1 MESLNGGRRSF
12 FPTESVKKRQKMDP
26 RRLWWTEP
34 ELTGMHRLPARAT
47 RYTWPDAESALTA
60 ERGRS
65 PWFESLDGRWDFCLF
80 SSPEDLPSEA
90 DWDTI
95 SWDSID
101 VPGNWTR
108 QKDRQGRLWDIP
120 HYTNVQ
126 MPFPHRPPEVPRK
139 NPTGLYRRRFSPP
152 EGWSGRRTV
161 VHFGGVESAFLVY
174 CNRRFV
180 GMSKDSRLPA
190 EFDIGPYLEPGE
202 NELCALVV
210 RWSDGSFLE
219 DQDHWWMAGIHR
231 EVYLYSVGTSSIRD
245 IFVRAVPD
253 RECRDALFEADIHLE
268 LLEGGAAPTVEL
280 QLLNEAGANIFPEA
294 LTSGVPADFRAAGHC
309 VRFSTTVRR
318 PRLWSGE
325 DPRLYRCLVV
335 LRSGD
340 GEIIEATVLQ
350 VGFRRVEIGDRELR
364 INGRAVLI
372 RGVNR
377 HDHHPLYGKSVPEE
391 TMREDIR
398 LLKQNNINAVRT
410 SHYPNDPRWYDLC
423 DQYGIYLVD
432 EANIESHCYYDQL
445 CRDPRWAAAFLDRGK
460 RMVERDKN
468 HPSIISWSLGN
479 ESGYGPNHDLLAG
492 WIRRYDPGRV
502 LHYEGAV
509 RREWGQGE
517 NDYSRGHHATDIV
530 CPMYPPVQDL
540 VDWSRDF
547 QNDYR
552 PFIMCEYSHAMGNS
566 NGSLKEYWEA
576 IYALPGV
583 QGGFIWDW
591 VDQGLSETDEDGREY
606 FTYGGDY
613 GDEPN
618 DRNFCING
626 LVWPDRRPHPALE
639 EFKKLVQ
646 PIMVE
651 ALDLSR
657 GQFRIRNMQDFTDA
671 SVFRGEWELLADG
684 VPCASG
690 KLPRLSAEPGGS
702 RDLRFEYRRGPVPPC
717 RELHLTLK
725 FRLEKDTPWA
735 EAGHLAAWE
744 QFPLTPAGAPLPA
757 ASGRVPAPVPGA
769 LVPAEDADGYTVRG
783 EFLSF
788 GVPKEE
794 GGISGFKWKGLELF
808 SRGPRLN
815 LFRGPTDNDGIR
827 GWTGQEEKPLGRWL
841 AAGLDRRTPRVSGLE
856 VRRAGAAVDLGWRE
870 TLELE
875 DGRRGVEL
883 LQRLRA
889 EPNGT
894 LAADLT
900 FTVAEGLDLPRLGV
914 VFRVPTLFEEL
925 EWFGR
930 GPDESYIDRKEGC
943 PVGRYRST
951 VREQYVP
958 YILPQEH
965 GNKTDVRWIS
975 LSDGRGRGMRVEC
988 EGLMEA
994 SASRFT
1000 PGDLFAA
1007 AHTNEL
1013 NPRDEIFLFIDV
1025 MQRGLGTASCGPD
1038 TLERYRIAAGV
1049 YRLRLI
1055 LSCLW

>member
-1 MESLNGGRRSF
+1 
-12 FPTESVKKRQKMDP
+12 MDP
-26 RRLWWTEP
+26 RRPWWTEP

-47 RYTWPDAESALTA
+47 SYSWPDAESALTLD
-60 ERGRS
+60 RGLS
-65 PWFESLDGRWDFCLF
+65 PWFMSLDGRWDFSLF
-80 SSPEDLPSEA
+80 PSPAGVPAETL
-90 DWDTI
+90 WDDI
-95 SWDSID
+95 PWDSID

-108 QKDRQGRLWDIP
+108 QKDRHGRLWDIP

-126 MPFPHRPPEVPRK
+126 MPFPNTPPEVPEK
-139 NPTGLYRRRFSPP
+139 NPSGLYRRRFSLPA
-152 EGWSGRRTV
+152 GWSGRRTI

-174 CNRRFV
+174 CNRSFV

-190 EFDIGPYLEPGE
+190 EFDIGSFLVPGE

-231 EVYLYSVGTSSIRD
+231 GVWLRSAGDISIRD
-245 IFVRAVPD
+245 IFIRAIPD
-253 RECRDALFEADIHLE
+253 SECRDALFEADI
-268 LLEGGAAPTVEL
+268 LLDMLADEGAPTVEL
-280 QLLNEAGANIFPEA
+280 QLFDDAGAQLLAGPLIV
-294 LTSGVPADFRAAGHC
+294 GVPPDFRAEGHC
-309 VRFSTTVRR
+309 ARFSTTVHR

-325 DPRLYRCLVV
+325 DPFLYRCLVV
-335 LRSGD
+335 VRSPD
-340 GEIIEATVLQ
+340 GELLEATALK
-350 VGFRRVEIGDRELR
+350 VGFRRVEIGDRELL

-398 LLKQNNINAVRT
+398 LLKRHNFNAVRT
-410 SHYPNDPRWYDLC
+410 SHYPNDPLWYDLC
-423 DQYGIYLVD
+423 DQYGIYLID

-445 CRDPRWAAAFLDRGK
+445 CRDPLWAAAFLDRGR

-468 HPSIISWSLGN
+468 HPSIIGWSLGN

-492 WIRRYDPGRV
+492 WIRRYDPTRV

-509 RREWGQGE
+509 RGEWGQGE
-517 NDYSRGHHATDIV
+517 NDYGRGHHATDIV

-540 VDWSRDF
+540 ADWSRDF
-547 QNDYR
+547 RDDYR
-552 PFIMCEYSHAMGNS
+552 PYIMCEYSHAMGNS
-566 NGSLKEYWEA
+566 NGNLKEYWDA

-591 VDQGLSETDEDGREY
+591 VDQGLSETDEAGREY
-606 FTYGGDY
+606 YAYGGDY

-626 LVWPDRRPHPALE
+626 LVWPDRRSHPALE
-639 EFKKLVQ
+639 EFRKLVQ

-671 SVFRGEWELLADG
+671 SVYRGEWELLADG
-684 VPCASG
+684 TTCASG
-690 KLPRLSAEPGGS
+690 KLPRLAVEPGGS
-702 RDLRFEYRRGPVPPC
+702 RDLRIEYRPRPIPPC

-725 FRLEKDTPWA
+725 FRLKKATPWA
-735 EAGHLAAWE
+735 EAGHLVAWE
-744 QFPLTPAGAPLPA
+744 QFALMPPPAPLHAAAGRGPA
-757 ASGRVPAPVPGA
+757 APPGVLT
-769 LVPAEDADGYTVRG
+769 LVEHGESVTVRG
-783 EFLSF
+783 DELFF
-788 GVPKEE
+788 RVGKEQA
-794 GGISGFKWKGLELF
+794 GIAGFSWRGLELF
-808 SRGPRLN
+808 SLGPRLN

-841 AAGLDRRTPRVSGLE
+841 AAGLDKAVPEGAALTVLQK
-856 VRRAGAAVDLGWRE
+856 GAAVVLSWRE
-870 TLELE
+870 TVRPASGGE
-875 DGRRGVEL
+875 GVEL

-889 EPNGT
+889 EPDGT
-894 LAADLT
+894 LKIDLT
-900 FTVAEGLDLPRLGV
+900 FTVAPGLDLPRLGV
-914 VFRVPTLFEEL
+914 VFRVPTEFEEL

-930 GPDESYIDRKEGC
+930 GPGESYIDRKEGS

-965 GNKTDVRWIS
+965 GNKTDLRWIA
-975 LSDGRGRGMRVEC
+975 LRDGRGRGLRVEC

-1007 AHTNEL
+1007 THTNEL
-1013 NPRDEIFLFIDV
+1013 IPRDEVFLYVDV
-1025 MQRGLGTASCGPD
+1025 MQRGLGGASCGPD

-1055 LSCLW
+1055 VSRLR